1 MKTDLLA
8 KLLQNW
14 PAKILSFLAAV
25 LLFVLTSISTLEE
38 RYITVQIEFLV
49 PDGFALYSS
58 SVSRIP
64 ISLRGNS
71 EGIWEIG
78 ENDVSIVADFRD
90 VADEGSFK
98 RQLIISRRGR
108 AASVDPLEISPEI
121 LEVQADV
128 QRYVTKSVRVMPR
141 TRGDVGSGYD
151 LVSVEPFPAA
161 VNIGG
166 PRGAVEQVSQL
177 ATEFVDLTGKTENF
191 SQRVSVIVPD
201 SRLRVEGSGLVDSR
215 VTVNQRIVSATMES
229 VEIVTIDLAE
239 GLLFADRLP
248 RGKMTIQGPQL
259 LVDEYRASGGTFAAN
274 MARLRVPGTYRVALV
289 PQVPEELIVLS
300 YEPLEIEVHLVNGTQ
315 LDGAGF

>member
-1 MKTDLLA
+1 MSGPCRMQRRPGLKTDLLA

-98 RQLIISRRGR
+98 RQLII
-108 AASVDPLEISPEI
+108 
-121 LEVQADV
+121 
-128 QRYVTKSVRVMPR
+128 
-141 TRGDVGSGYD
+141 
-151 LVSVEPFPAA
+151 
-161 VNIGG
+161 
-166 PRGAVEQVSQL
+166 
-177 ATEFVDLTGKTENF
+177 
-191 SQRVSVIVPD
+191 
-201 SRLRVEGSGLVDSR
+201 
-215 VTVNQRIVSATMES
+215 
-229 VEIVTIDLAE
+229 
-239 GLLFADRLP
+239 
-248 RGKMTIQGPQL
+248 
-259 LVDEYRASGGTFAAN
+259 
-274 MARLRVPGTYRVALV
+274 
-289 PQVPEELIVLS
+289 
-300 YEPLEIEVHLVNGTQ
+300 
-315 LDGAGF
+315 